1 MVVTIS
7 RKACARPGV
16 PPGRAGAGRLLM
28 GGYDIGDGGE
38 RTRGTDRTARLCREV
53 AIEARRALRLREG
66 LDRKRRNAPCASAG
80 GVLPAQV
87 PGRQTDRPAAS
98 APTSP
103 VWPASFF
110 SCSPGPALPS
120 FCCSRSPAGV
130 VGRTHDP
137 CVGVGRS
144 RSEWAA
150 ADQLGAAGLGS
161 GPVLVNRDR
170 RRARSLHPD
179 RSGGRDGRGSG
190 AGWRANRA
198 RSTLDLCSVSV
209 NSDP

>member
-1 MVVTIS
+1 
-7 RKACARPGV
+7 
-16 PPGRAGAGRLLM
+16 M

-137 CVGVGRS
+137 CVGSRPEPFRVGRGGSARSGGARIRPGPGQPGSPARTILASGSIRRSGRS
-144 RSEWAA
+144 RERRG
-150 ADQLGAAGLGS
+150 LAGES
-161 GPVLVNRDR
+161 C
-170 RRARSLHPD
+170 AFH
-179 RSGGRDGRGSG
+179 
-190 AGWRANRA
+190 A
-198 RSTLDLCSVSV
+198 
-209 NSDP
+209 